1 MLYTFY
7 LMALVLYFHK
17 VEVLAKG
24 YTFKFKAADVQ
35 IYMSAKEAVFLPV
48 CEQDYLVAG
57 CSMGLS
63 HFMQI
68 QNHRLDA
75 LCFKIDKDM

>member
-24 YTFKFKAADVQ
+24 YKFKFKAADVQ
-35 IYMSAKEAVFLPV
+35 IYMSAKEAVCFAWFV
-48 CEQDYLVAG
+48 
-57 CSMGLS
+57 
-63 HFMQI
+63 
-68 QNHRLDA
+68 RL
-75 LCFKIDKDM
+75 